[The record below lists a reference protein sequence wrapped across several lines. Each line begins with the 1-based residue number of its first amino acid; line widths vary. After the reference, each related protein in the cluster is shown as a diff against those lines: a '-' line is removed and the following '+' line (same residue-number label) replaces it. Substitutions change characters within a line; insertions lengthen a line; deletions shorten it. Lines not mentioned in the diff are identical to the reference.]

1 MPEKYDVVDK
11 HGNKVG
17 ELVSNKPDG
26 PLGLLILIILSILIP
41 IGVAY
46 SSFKIAKNE
55 GRTHWVYYLPFVIG
69 LFVLIGA
76 FFSNITNHNGNNLG
90 SIFVGALLFFVLPAM
105 LGAVANAQATEIP
118 ADTKMK
124 GRPVNNR
131 IAYLN
136 FGFALLGI
144 SIALLVFL
152 GWMPL
157 GERANILRSNL
168 NLYEFVVIVGAA
180 IYAVGCFRTGMGVIQ
195 NERAGQRWAQWML
208 FFTIMIGSVILLSV
222 IIPVGL
228 KFSLLLGQDID
239 MRAFIDNDIGG
250 LPSMAMAIGEG
261 LVLVSVFI
269 ISIIALAS
277 LFTFLVPPLE
287 PLKKV
292 PGINLIVSPPRRL
305 IYALMAVFG
314 VGIFFGLIAAGFAV
328 PEFPGVTKIR
338 DAENHRLIAG
348 FLFFIP
354 GLLGYLQ
361 VRQVEEKSDELRRA
375 VALTP
380 GKYIRSELAK
390 SPSAGAIIGFI
401 AIFIGFTMATDLFLE
416 PSSIAS
422 FLSNVATKGV
432 IAIGVTYLMISGE
445 FDLSVGSILGV
456 VALSFMLFMT
466 EGAPFLGVLDPFP
479 AAIAALFVAFLLGSI
494 NGILLIT
501 TRIPSFIVTLGTLLA
516 FRAITLV
523 AIAGGRILRYRDY
536 YSDFPVIEISNMVFV
551 VLAVIGLL
559 LMAYTAFRT
568 LPTLL
573 NSARHAWSIR
583 ADNGDFGTTGAIIHS
598 LYLAIVTLVIV
609 GVVVWLF
616 AVVSYHISASGGEVI
631 QVGFFD
637 LINGRVES
645 FGLDNLIPI
654 PQSANVRLAILWWF
668 IFVVIFHVILDNT
681 SFGNSIFATGGNA
694 GAARA
699 QGINVDRVKVQNFV
713 IVALL
718 TGVAAIYETARNPG
732 VDPLKGQLWEL
743 DVIAMTVIGGALL
756 TGGYG
761 SVIGS
766 LLGALI
772 FGMLQTGL
780 VLVGVESR
788 LFAGTVGVIII
799 VAVILNTFVRG
810 AQRN

>member
-1 MPEKYDVVDK
+1 MSE
-11 HGNKVG
+11 NK
-17 ELVSNKPDG
+17 L
-26 PLGLLILIILSILIP
+26 
-41 IGVAY
+41 
-46 SSFKIAKNE
+46 
-55 GRTHWVYYLPFVIG
+55 
-69 LFVLIGA
+69 
-76 FFSNITNHNGNNLG
+76 
-90 SIFVGALLFFVLPAM
+90 
-105 LGAVANAQATEIP
+105 
-118 ADTKMK
+118 K
-124 GRPVNNR
+124 GRPVNNL
-131 IAYLN
+131 IAYLM
-136 FGFALLGI
+136 FGFSLIGVA
-144 SIALLVFL
+144 IALLIFL

-157 GERANILRSNL
+157 GERANIFRSHINFL
-168 NLYEFVVIVGAA
+168 ELIVGSIAI
-180 IYAVGCFRTGMGVIQ
+180 IYAIGCFRAARGVIQ
-195 NERAGQRWAQWML
+195 NESSGQRWAQWML
-208 FFTIMIGSVILLSV
+208 FFTMIIGGVILVSV

-228 KFSLLLGQDID
+228 KFSLLLSQGIDI
-239 MRAFIDNDIGG
+239 RSFIDNDIGG
-250 LPSMAMAIGEG
+250 LPAIALSIGEG
-261 LVLVSVFI
+261 LVLISLFI
-269 ISIIALAS
+269 LAIVAIAA
-277 LFTFLVPPLE
+277 LFTFLIPPLE
-287 PLKKV
+287 PLHNV
-292 PGINLIVSPPRRL
+292 PGIQLIVSPPRQF
-305 IYALMAVFG
+305 IYALLIVFG
-314 VGIFFGLIAAGFAV
+314 VGIFFGLVAAGFAV
-328 PEFPGVTKIR
+328 PEFPGITKIR
-338 DAENHRLIAG
+338 DAENSRLLAG

-354 GLLGYLQ
+354 GLIGYLQ
-361 VRQVEEKSDELRRA
+361 VRQMEEKSDEMRRA

-456 VALSFMLFMT
+456 TALSFMLFMT

-479 AAIAALFVAFLLGSI
+479 AALAALFVALLLGAI

-536 YSDFPVIEISNMVFV
+536 YSDFPILEISNLVFV
-551 VLAVIGLL
+551 GLAIIGLL
-559 LMAYTAFRT
+559 LMAFTAYRT
-568 LPTLL
+568 LPRMFA
-573 NSARHAWSIR
+573 SANNAWAIR
-583 ADNGDFGTTGAIIHS
+583 SSNGDFGTTGAIIRWI
-598 LYLAIVTLVIV
+598 YFAIVSFVIV
-609 GVVVWLF
+609 AVVAWLF
-616 AVVSYHISASGGEVI
+616 AVFTYHIGAGGGEI
-631 QVGFFD
+631 IEVGFFD
-637 LINGRVES
+637 LTNGRVES
-645 FGLDNLIPI
+645 IGSEGGFFIEI

-668 IFVVIFHVILDNT
+668 IFVIIFHLILDNT
-681 SFGNSIFATGGNA
+681 AFGNSIFATGGNE

-718 TGVAAIYETARNPG
+718 TGIAAIYETARNPG

-761 SVIGS
+761 SVVGS

-799 VAVILNTFVRG
+799 IAVVLNTLVRG
-810 AQRN
+810 GRRG